1 MHILTVSS
9 PPLEEHSTAT
19 KATNGLLLPALT
31 EPAISAPSLPRSSR
45 ERITSLSLNPLIA
58 ENHSM
63 KLPGT
68 CCFEFYADLAEKLD
82 AKQKAPV
89 SLPMETFK
97 REIHDTLIC
106 VIIVK
111 IIQSNVIVGWGTN
124 EDLIISILGH
134 RNAAQRKLIRKTYFE
149 TYGEDLL
156 KALDKELSNDFERL
170 VLLWTLDPAERD
182 AFLANEATKRWASS
196 NQVLMEIACTRSSD
210 QLLFA
215 RKAYHARYKKF
226 LEEDV
231 AHHTTGEFRKVLL
244 LVLDHNY
251 ECVVK
256 YCTYINVKRVVLILI
271 S

>member
-1 MHILTVSS
+1 
-9 PPLEEHSTAT
+9 
-19 KATNGLLLPALT
+19 
-31 EPAISAPSLPRSSR
+31 
-45 ERITSLSLNPLIA
+45 
-58 ENHSM
+58 
-63 KLPGT
+63 
-68 CCFEFYADLAEKLD
+68 CFEFYADLAEKLD

-111 IIQSNVIVGWGTN
+111 IIHLVIWFIRWGTN

-251 ECVVK
+251 ECVLETICLTLFQAFQHTLFSYNITHHTSQFLVPSTNREAVK
-256 YCTYINVKRVVLILI
+256 HFDPALRVPHSHTKLYVRSKERKFERARGRRNNKELR
-271 S
+271 